1 MKKVKVIK
9 AFNDKINGFITRH
22 VNETF
27 ECPEDRAKELEAGS
41 FVKIIEK
48 PAKTKEKTTEE
59 TK

>member
-9 AFNDKINGFITRH
+9 SFNDKLNDFITRH

-27 ECPEDRAKELEAGS
+27 ECPEERAKELEAGG

-48 PAKTKEKTTEE
+48 PAKTKEKTEE